1 MNISEQIPVYQQRLQ
16 QLIDATKRKSE
27 DLSLNEQLRNE
38 YGEVGMHG
46 LLLLGLFDNMELMP
60 NHEKEVFFE
69 SIKPNMDK
77 YIELCSQ
84 IPL

>member
-60 NHEKEVFFE
+60 NHEKEVFFK